1 MKKRSKMPYK
11 KSKKLFSKT
20 ASKSHRKNTANRP
33 MRGGYRI

>member
-1 MKKRSKMPYK
+1 MAMRKKMTRK

-20 ASKSHRKNTANRP
+20 AMRTRKRNHSKP

>member
-1 MKKRSKMPYK
+1 MAMRRKMTRR

-20 ASKSHRKNTANRP
+20 AMKTRKRNHSKP

>member
-1 MKKRSKMPYK
+1 MTRRKMTKR

-20 ASKSHRKNTANRP
+20 AMKVNKRNHVKP